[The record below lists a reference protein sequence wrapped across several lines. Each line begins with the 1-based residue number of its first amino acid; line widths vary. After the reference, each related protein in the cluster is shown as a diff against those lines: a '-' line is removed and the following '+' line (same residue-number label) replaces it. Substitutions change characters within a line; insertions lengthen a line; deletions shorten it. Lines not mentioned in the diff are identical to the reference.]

1 MASQP
6 SLGFEDPPHDDRFL
20 SAILRVSQQ
29 LEAVAKDVGGGA
41 EAGDP
46 PPAARDQR
54 RGEAPAVA
62 AVNALGGRC
71 PCCGSA
77 EVVDQQGRK
86 AVGAEFD
93 HFYAA
98 SKPDVEHTWLIY
110 RPCHGCL
117 TTGRIA
123 RDEREAE
130 FRAYQSKRRRLVPR
144 PARLL

>member
-1 MASQP
+1 MPSQP
-6 SLGFEDPPHDDRFL
+6 RLGFEVQAPDDRFL

-29 LEAVAKDVGGGA
+29 VEAVARDVA
-41 EAGDP
+41 VLKQEIH
-46 PPAARDQR
+46 RQR
-54 RGEAPAVA
+54 RAIQDGVKRQHIA
-62 AVNALGGRC
+62 AVTNLGGRC

-86 AVGAEFD
+86 SAGAEFD

-98 SKPDVEHTWLIY
+98 SKPDVEHTWLIC
-110 RPCHGCL
+110 RPCHGSL

-130 FRAYQSKRRRLVPR
+130 FRAYQNRRRRMVSR
-144 PARLL
+144 PVRLL